1 MSTGKANVYWTL
13 IVVLL
18 IVIIAV
24 GGASVWSKYRGR
36 QPIEISMP
44 AVPELSGEIYVGGA
58 VNNPGFYPLKQG
70 DSLESLIQAAGGMT
84 GSADL
89 NRVNLY
95 IPRLREGE
103 PSQRID
109 INRAEVWLLMALPGI
124 GEVKAEAIVEYRR
137 QNGPFR
143 HTNELVKVEGI
154 GATIYERVRDLI
166 TVAD

>member
-13 IVVLL
+13 IVILL

-24 GGASVWSKYRGR
+24 GGTSVWSKYRGR
-36 QPIEISMP
+36 QPIEIFMP
-44 AVPELSGEIYVGGA
+44 AVPELSGEIYIGGA

-70 DSLESLIQAAGGMT
+70 DSLEALIQAAGGMT

-95 IPRLREGE
+95 IPRLGEGA
-103 PSQRID
+103 SFQRID

-143 HTNELVKVEGI
+143 HMNELIKVEGI
-154 GATIYERVRDLI
+154 GATTYERVRDLI
-166 TVAD
+166 AVAD

>member
-18 IVIIAV
+18 IVVIAV
-24 GGASVWSKYRGR
+24 GGMSVWSKYRGR

-44 AVPELSGEIYVGGA
+44 AVPELSGEIYIDGA

-89 NRVNLY
+89 NQVNLY
-95 IPRLREGE
+95 IPRRGAGAL
-103 PSQRID
+103 SQKID

-124 GEVKAEAIVEYRR
+124 GEVRAEAIVEYRR

-143 HTNELVKVEGI
+143 HTYELVKVEGI
-154 GATIYERVRDLI
+154 GATTYERVRDLI

>member
-1 MSTGKANVYWTL
+1 MTTGKSNVYWTL
-13 IVVLL
+13 IVILL

-44 AVPELSGEIYVGGA
+44 AVPELPGEIYIGGA

-70 DSLESLIQAAGGMT
+70 DSLEALIQAAGGMT

-89 NRVNLY
+89 NQVNLY
-95 IPRLREGE
+95 IPSLREGAS
-103 PSQRID
+103 SQKID
-109 INRAEVWLLMALPGI
+109 INRAEAWLLMALPGI
-124 GEVKAEAIVEYRR
+124 GEVRAEAIVEYRR

-143 HTNELVKVEGI
+143 HINELIKVEGI
-154 GATIYERVRDLI
+154 GTTTYERVKHLI
-166 TVAD
+166 AVAD